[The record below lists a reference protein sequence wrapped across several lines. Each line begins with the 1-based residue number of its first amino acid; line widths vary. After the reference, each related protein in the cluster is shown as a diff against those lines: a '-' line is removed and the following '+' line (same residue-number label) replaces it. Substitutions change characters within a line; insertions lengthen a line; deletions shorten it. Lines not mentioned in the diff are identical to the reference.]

1 MSVAR
6 LLRETG
12 RRAGRLALP
21 KRGTVNTMENAGYIA
36 LSRQMTLRREM
47 DVLAN
52 NMANL
57 NTPAYKGQSM
67 LFVEYLETSDSG
79 EKMSFVQ
86 DVALV
91 RNLTEGEMTRTENP
105 LDLAISGKAYFEIE
119 TPTGPRYTRNGVF
132 QLNADREL
140 VTAGGRRVLGDG
152 GAPVV
157 LPPDSSDVTVTRD
170 GTVSTDQG
178 PAGRLRLVRF
188 EDEQALVKLADG
200 LYDADGQDALPADGA
215 EVLQGMV
222 EGSNVQG
229 ILELTRMI
237 QTVRSYSSA
246 GRMVNDEH
254 ERQRRAIQSLG
265 GSVQA

>member
-1 MSVAR
+1 
-6 LLRETG
+6 
-12 RRAGRLALP
+12 
-21 KRGTVNTMENAGYIA
+21 MENAGYIA

-47 DVLAN
+47 DVIAN

-86 DVALV
+86 DVSLV
-91 RNLTEGEMTRTENP
+91 RNLSEGQMTTTSNP
-105 LDLAISGKAYFEIE
+105 LDIAISGDAYFEIE

-132 QLNADREL
+132 QLNADGAI
-140 VTAGGRRVLGDG
+140 VTSSGEAVLGDG
-152 GAPVV
+152 GTPIT
-157 LPPDSSDVTVTRD
+157 LPPNSSDVTVTRD
-170 GTVSTDQG
+170 GTVSTDLG

-188 EDEQALVKLADG
+188 ENEQALVKQANG
-200 LYDADGQDALPADGA
+200 LYDANGQDPVPAENA

-229 ILELTRMI
+229 IIELTKMI
-237 QTVRSYSSA
+237 ATVRSYSA
-246 GRMVNDEH
+246 TGRMVNDEH

-265 GSVQA
+265 GTAQA

>member
-1 MSVAR
+1 
-6 LLRETG
+6 
-12 RRAGRLALP
+12 
-21 KRGTVNTMENAGYIA
+21 MENTGYIA

-47 DVLAN
+47 DVIAN

-67 LFVEYLETSDSG
+67 LFVEYLDTSDSG

-91 RNLTEGEMTRTENP
+91 RNLTEGQLTSTGNP
-105 LDLAISGKAYFEIE
+105 LDMAIAGDAYFEVE
-119 TPTGPRYTRNGVF
+119 TPLGPRYTRNGVF
-132 QLNADREL
+132 QLNAEGQI
-140 VTAGGRRVLGDG
+140 VTSTGEIVLGDG
-152 GAPVV
+152 GNAII
-157 LPPDSSDVTVTRD
+157 LPPSSSDITITRD

-188 EDEQALVKLADG
+188 EDEQTLVKQANG
-200 LYDADGQDALPADGA
+200 LYDAGGQAPLPAEDA

-229 ILELTRMI
+229 IIELTKMI
-237 QTVRSYSSA
+237 ETVRHYAST

-254 ERQRRAIQSLG
+254 ERQRRAIQALG

>member
-1 MSVAR
+1 
-6 LLRETG
+6 
-12 RRAGRLALP
+12 
-21 KRGTVNTMENAGYIA
+21 MENTGYIA
-36 LSRQMTLRREM
+36 LSRQMTLRRQM
-47 DVLAN
+47 DVIAN
-52 NMANL
+52 NMANM

-91 RNLTEGEMTRTENP
+91 RNLAEGQMTSTTNQ
-105 LDLAISGKAYFEIE
+105 LDVAISGDGYFEID

-132 QLNADREL
+132 QLNADGEL
-140 VTAGGRRVLGDG
+140 VTSSGERVLGDG
-152 GAPVV
+152 GNAIT
-157 LPPDSSDVTVTRD
+157 LPPNSSDITITRD

-188 EDEQALVKLADG
+188 DNEQALVKLANG
-200 LYDADGQDALPADGA
+200 LYDAEGQDALPAEDA
-215 EVLQGMV
+215 EVMQGMV

-229 ILELTRMI
+229 IIELTRMI
-237 QTVRSYSSA
+237 ETVRQYSSA
-246 GRMVNDEH
+246 GKMVNDEH

-265 GSVQA
+265 GSAQA

>member
-1 MSVAR
+1 
-6 LLRETG
+6 
-12 RRAGRLALP
+12 
-21 KRGTVNTMENAGYIA
+21 MENTGYIA

-47 DVLAN
+47 DVIAN

-67 LFVEYLETSDSG
+67 LFVEYLDTSESG

-86 DVALV
+86 DITLV
-91 RNLTEGEMTRTENP
+91 RNLSEGQLTTTENP
-105 LDLAISGKAYFEIE
+105 LDLAISGDAYFEID
-119 TPTGPRYTRNGVF
+119 TPVGPRYTRNGVF
-132 QLNADREL
+132 QLNADGEI
-140 VTAGGRRVLGDG
+140 VTSSGLRVLGDG
-152 GAPVV
+152 GTAIT
-157 LPPDSSDVTVTRD
+157 LPPTTSNITITRD
-170 GTVSTDQG
+170 GTISSDQG

-188 EDEQALVKLADG
+188 DNEQALVKQADG
-200 LYDADGQDALPADGA
+200 LYDADGQDAAPAENA

-229 ILELTRMI
+229 IIELTRMI
-237 QTVRSYSSA
+237 ETVRSYSA
-246 GRMVNDEH
+246 TGRMVNDEH